1 MKISENK
8 MKKIE
13 SFMDKHGKGL
23 IIGGCAITALAIEW
37 YFYSCVYSDGY
48 KHGRIDQYNLDG
60 QGVAKQ
66 FNEALKVVDDE
77 TMTAFIDAF
86 NNAGL
91 NILKTE

>member
-23 IIGGCAITALAIEW
+23 IIGGCAITAFAVEW
-37 YFYSCVYSDGY
+37 YFYTCVYSCGY
-48 KHGRIDQYNLDG
+48 TSGRIDQYNVDG
-60 QGVAKQ
+60 QGFAKQ

-77 TMTAFIDAF
+77 TKTALIDAF
-86 NNAGL
+86 NNAASS
-91 NILKTE
+91 NSNN

>member
-23 IIGGCAITALAIEW
+23 IIGGCAITALVVEW
-37 YFYSCVYSDGY
+37 YFYTCVYSCGY
-48 KHGRIDQYNLDG
+48 KRGRIVQYNLDG

-77 TMTAFIDAF
+77 TKTAFIDAF

-91 NILKTE
+91 NMLKTE

>member
-1 MKISENK
+1 MNINENK

-13 SFMDKHGKGL
+13 SFMDKHKKGL
-23 IIGGCAITALAIEW
+23 IIGGCAITALAVEW
-37 YFYSCVYSDGY
+37 YFCSRAYSDGY
-48 KHGRIDQYNLDG
+48 TRGSVDQYNRDG

-77 TMTAFIDAF
+77 TKTAFIDAF

-91 NILKTE
+91 NNLNN

>member
-1 MKISENK
+1 MKISETK

-23 IIGGCAITALAIEW
+23 IIGGCAITAFAIEW
-37 YFYSCVYSDGY
+37 YFYSLVYSNGY
-48 KHGRIDQYNLDG
+48 KNGRIDQYNFDG

-77 TMTAFIDAF
+77 TKTAFIDAF

-91 NILKTE
+91 NILKAE